1 MTSAIGAVASSE
13 NLAQEAFRLESPS
26 FVPTRIYFG
35 HGSSRCF
42 MGVLNAL
49 MKKRG
54 GQKVL
59 LITGGLNPRKY
70 WMEMFDTDISS
81 LDHVIV
87 RNAISNPTLDSVGEA
102 LDTARNENVDTV
114 VAVGGGSVLDTGK
127 AVAALARSSL
137 SIEEALARKSI
148 SDDPLTYLAVPAT
161 SGTGSEV
168 TSYATIWDDKA
179 KTKHSLSNASIYPAA
194 AIIDPSLCVTMP
206 PEIAAGT
213 GLDALSHAMESCWS
227 INSTDESIAIGLSA
241 IELLMENL
249 EKSVAAPDDTL
260 AVANVSKASLFAGMS
275 IAQGQTTISHA
286 ISYPLTVRYD
296 IHHGHAC
303 GSTVGSLLQYN
314 DQVTRDDCQ
323 DPRGYDHVRSVLDRI
338 VEALGASDADDAET
352 RINHL
357 INTIGLETFGEFEG
371 IDMKLLAENVIG
383 YDRFGNN
390 PRRMAPD
397 QLIAFLDR
405 LAKMK
410 H

>member
-1 MTSAIGAVASSE
+1 MGSRLLLMTSAISRVASSE
-13 NLAQEAFRLESPS
+13 NLAQEAFRLKAPS

-35 HGSSRCF
+35 HGSSRFF
-42 MGVLNAL
+42 MSVLNAL
-49 MKKRG
+49 LKEHG
-54 GQKVL
+54 GQKIL
-59 LITGGLNPRKY
+59 LITGGLNSRKY
-70 WMEMFDTDISS
+70 WMEMFDREISS

-137 SIEEALARKSI
+137 SIEEALARKTV

-179 KTKHSLSNASIYPAA
+179 KAKHSLSNASIYPAA

-227 INSTDESIAIGLSA
+227 INSTDESIGIGLSA

-249 EKSVAAPDDTL
+249 EKSVAAPNDTL

-314 DQVTRDDCQ
+314 
-323 DPRGYDHVRSVLDRI
+323 
-338 VEALGASDADDAET
+338 
-352 RINHL
+352 
-357 INTIGLETFGEFEG
+357 
-371 IDMKLLAENVIG
+371 
-383 YDRFGNN
+383 
-390 PRRMAPD
+390 
-397 QLIAFLDR
+397 
-405 LAKMK
+405 
-410 H
+410 